1 MMKQRLTIII
11 WLCTGLLAL
20 ASFNQTV
27 LAKNNNKISITV
39 NHMDIAELYEM
50 LSRQNKVN
58 ILLSD
63 GVESEVSVNLYNV
76 SVKEAIY
83 AVAQAAGYVVERHN
97 NSYIISK
104 SDTAGKTIAGGLKQ
118 IRTYKIQYSNIKKVA
133 DILENHLSRFGQIDI
148 LEERGILLVEDLPDF
163 LDQIEPILLDLDHEP
178 AQILIEARILNITLD
193 DSQDLGV
200 DWSRTFTSKD
210 GKGSFGNNGFAESIV
225 SAAASGAVAGPPG
238 FFFTYMNDKIEVTL
252 TALNKKGKVQAL
264 STPKLLALE
273 HQEAQVIIGER
284 TGYRVTTTIN
294 QVTQESVQFIE
305 SGVILKVTPS
315 IDRFG
320 RIMMDIHPEV
330 SKTTLKDGIPSLTTT
345 EVSTRLLVQDGQ
357 TAFIGGLIR
366 NDLTSDHSGVPL
378 LEDIPIIGALFSK
391 SNDFSSKTETVV
403 IIKPQIIRPEQFSL
417 ITHKPQERIE
427 HFDQKIDNNAQHID
441 DFLTD
446 KTKLTWDSLSSKFK
460 SLTKPDSTQEG
471 SHK

>member
-1 MMKQRLTIII
+1 MKKQLFILI
-11 WLCTGLLAL
+11 WFCC
-20 ASFNQTV
+20 SV
-27 LAKNNNKISITV
+27 LAATLTANIAIAKGKTNDISITV
-39 NHMDIAELYEM
+39 KHMDLAEIYEM

-63 GVESEVSVNLYNV
+63 GVEGEVSVNLYNV

-83 AVAQAAGYVVERHN
+83 AIAQAAGFVVERN
-97 NSYIISK
+97 KKYYIISK
-104 SDTAGKTIAGGLKQ
+104 SDSVGKTIAGGLKQ
-118 IRTYKIQYSNIKKVA
+118 IRTYKIQYSSINKVA
-133 DILENHLSRFGQIDI
+133 EILENHLSRFGQIDI
-148 LEERGILLVEDLPDF
+148 LEERSILVVEDLPSF
-163 LDQIEPILLDLDHEP
+163 LDQIEHILLDLDHEP

-193 DSQDLGV
+193 DTQDLGV
-200 DWSRTFTSKD
+200 NWSRTYTSED
-210 GKGSFGNNGFAESIV
+210 GKGSFGANGFAESLV

-252 TALNKKGKVQAL
+252 TALSKKGKVQAL

-294 QVTQESVQFIE
+294 QVTQESVEFIE

-320 RIMMDIHPEV
+320 RIMMEIHPEV

-366 NDLTSDHSGVPL
+366 NDMTSDHDGVPF
-378 LEDIPIIGALFSK
+378 LEDIPFIGGLFSK
-391 SNDFSSKTETVV
+391 SSEFISKTETVV
-403 IIKPQIIRPEQFSL
+403 VIRPQIIRQGQFPLITDKPRAKIEQFN
-417 ITHKPQERIE
+417 R
-427 HFDQKIDNNAQHID
+427 KIDKNAKDID
-441 DFLTD
+441 DFLD
-446 KTKLTWDSLSSKFK
+446 RK
-460 SLTKPDSTQEG
+460 
-471 SHK
+471 

>member
-1 MMKQRLTIII
+1 MKKQLFILIWFCCSILATTLTADI
-11 WLCTGLLAL
+11 A
-20 ASFNQTV
+20 F
-27 LAKNNNKISITV
+27 AKGKTNDISITV
-39 NHMDIAELYEM
+39 KHMDLAEIYEM

-63 GVESEVSVNLYNV
+63 GVEGEVSVNLYNV

-83 AVAQAAGYVVERHN
+83 AIAQAAGFVVERN
-97 NSYIISK
+97 KKYYIISK
-104 SDTAGKTIAGGLKQ
+104 SDSVGKTIAGGLKQ
-118 IRTYKIQYSNIKKVA
+118 IRTYKIQYSSINKVA
-133 DILENHLSRFGQIDI
+133 EILENHLSRFGQIDI
-148 LEERGILLVEDLPDF
+148 LEERSILVVEDLPSF
-163 LDQIEPILLDLDHEP
+163 LDQIEHILLDLDHEP

-193 DSQDLGV
+193 DTQDLGV

-210 GKGSFGNNGFAESIV
+210 GKGSFGASGFAESLA
-225 SAAASGAVAGPPG
+225 SAAASGAVSGPPG

-252 TALNKKGKVQAL
+252 TALSKKGKVQAL

-294 QVTQESVQFIE
+294 QVTQESVEFIE

-320 RIMMDIHPEV
+320 RIMMEIHPEV

-366 NDLTSDHSGVPL
+366 NDMTSDHDGVPF
-378 LEDIPIIGALFSK
+378 LEDIPFIGGLFSK
-391 SNDFSSKTETVV
+391 SSEFISKTETVV
-403 IIKPQIIRPEQFSL
+403 VIRPQIIRQGQFPLITDEPKAKIEQFN
-417 ITHKPQERIE
+417 R
-427 HFDQKIDNNAQHID
+427 KIDKNAKDID
-441 DFLTD
+441 
-446 KTKLTWDSLSSKFK
+446 KF
-460 SLTKPDSTQEG
+460 PE
-471 SHK
+471 